1 MNAGVAR
8 NVRRPMSD
16 AVAYVLD
23 SDAVIWHLR
32 RRARTTALLRR
43 LAEEGPLAVV
53 SLTVYEV
60 TVGARQEELAATHGL
75 LEPLVVLPVG
85 AAEARLAAALARDR
99 GPGLVE
105 CHIAAAALLRDVPLV
120 TYNHRDF
127 RRTGVLLYDTQPW

>member
-1 MNAGVAR
+1 MTAGVAR
-8 NVRRPMSD
+8 TARRRVSD

-53 SLTVYEV
+53 SLTVYVV

-75 LEPLVVLPVG
+75 FESLVVLPVG
-85 AAEARLAAALARDR
+85 AGEARLAAALARDR
-99 GPGLVE
+99 GPGLV
-105 CHIAAAALLRDVPLV
+105 D
-120 TYNHRDF
+120 
-127 RRTGVLLYDTQPW
+127 

>member
-1 MNAGVAR
+1 MAAGAAR
-8 NVRRPMSD
+8 IARRPVSE
-16 AVAYVLD
+16 AIAYVLD

-75 LEPLVVLPVG
+75 LESLVVVPIG

-99 GPGLVE
+99 GPGLVD
-105 CHIAAAALLRDVPLV
+105 CHIAAAAMLRDVPLV

-127 RRTGVLLYDTQPW
+127 RPTGVLLYDTQPW